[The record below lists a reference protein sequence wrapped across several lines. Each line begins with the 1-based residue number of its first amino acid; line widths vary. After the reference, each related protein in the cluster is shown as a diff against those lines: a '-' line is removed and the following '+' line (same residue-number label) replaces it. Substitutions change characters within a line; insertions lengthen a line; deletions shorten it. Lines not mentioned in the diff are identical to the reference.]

1 LTLVIVFDP
10 VEIPMK
16 LNPRQDEAVK
26 YVSGPCLVLAGAGSG
41 KTRVIT
47 NKIAYLVRTC
57 GYKAR
62 NIAAVTFTNK
72 AAREMKER
80 VMQTLGKADS
90 RGLMISTFHTLGLNI
105 IRREYKTLGLK
116 AGFSLFDDQDQLA
129 LLKDLTE
136 KQIDGD
142 KDLLRQLMS
151 AISNWKNDMLTP
163 EQALSYAQGEQQQLF
178 AYCFDLYQKQMQ
190 AYNALD
196 FDDLI
201 LMPVLLMKQYQE
213 VRERWQKRIG
223 YLLVDEYQDTN
234 TSQYEMVRLLVGE
247 RGRLTVVGD
256 DDQSIYS
263 WRGAKP
269 QNLVL
274 LGQDFPNLRLIK
286 LEQNYRSTS
295 RILRCA
301 NILIANNPHVYEK
314 RLFSEIPDGEKL
326 KVLLANNDE
335 HEAER
340 VTGEL
345 VAHKFMNRTEYRD
358 YAILYRGNH
367 QSRLIER
374 SLMQNR
380 VPYKLSGGTSF
391 FARAEIKDMMA
402 YLRVLVNPDDD
413 NAFLRIVNTPK
424 REIGPVTLEK
434 LGSYANM
441 RGKSLFEASFE
452 LGLEHH
458 LSGRGLDNLRRF
470 TEWLV
475 ALSDNTERGNTVE
488 AVRSLVRDIHY
499 EDWLYETSPSP
510 KAAEMRMKNVS
521 ELYSWIVSDL
531 EGDNRDQEVK
541 TLREVVQR
549 LTLRDMMERGEE
561 NDDSDAVQLMTLHAS
576 KGLEFPYVYLIGAE
590 EGILPHQTSIDEENV
605 DEERRLMYVGI
616 TRAQREL
623 TFTLCKERRQYGEII
638 KPSQSRFLD
647 ELPFDDVEWE
657 QNKKALTKEERMEKG
672 QAHIANIRAMFKK

>member
-1 LTLVIVFDP
+1 
-10 VEIPMK
+10 MK

-47 NKIAYLVRTC
+47 NKIAYLVQQC

-80 VMQTLGKADS
+80 VAQTLGKGES
-90 RGLMISTFHTLGLNI
+90 RGLMVSTFHTLGLNI
-105 IRREYKTLGLK
+105 IRREFKALGLK

-129 LLKDLTE
+129 LLKELTE
-136 KQIDGD
+136 KQLDGD
-142 KDLLRQLMS
+142 KDLLRLLLS
-151 AISNWKNDMLTP
+151 TISNWKNDMLTP
-163 EQALSYAQGEQQQLF
+163 PQAKAMAKGEQQQLF
-178 AYCFDLYQKQMQ
+178 AHCFELYQKQMQ
-190 AYNALD
+190 SYNALD

-201 LMPVLLMKQYQE
+201 LLPVLLLRSNEE
-213 VRERWQKRIG
+213 VRQRWQNRIR

-234 TSQYEMVRLLVGE
+234 TSQYELVKLLVGE

-274 LGQDFPNLRLIK
+274 LGEDFPSLKLIK

-295 RILRCA
+295 RILRAA
-301 NILIANNPHVYEK
+301 NILIANNPHVYQK
-314 RLFSEIPDGEKL
+314 ALFSELAEGEKL
-326 KVLLANNDE
+326 KVILANNED

-340 VTGEL
+340 VTAEII
-345 VAHKFMNRTEYRD
+345 AHKFLNRTEYRD

-367 QSRLIER
+367 QSRLIEK
-374 SLMQNR
+374 SLTQNR

-391 FARAEIKDMMA
+391 FARAEIKDIMA

-424 REIGPVTLEK
+424 REIGPATLEK

-441 RGKSLFEASFE
+441 RGKSLFTASFE
-452 LGLEHH
+452 IGLEQH
-458 LSGRGLDNLRRF
+458 LSGRGLENLRRF

-475 ALSDNTERGNTVE
+475 AIADNAERGNTVE
-488 AVRSLVRDIHY
+488 AVRALVRDIRY
-499 EDWLYETSPSP
+499 EDWLYETSASP

-521 ELYSWIVSDL
+521 DLYSWIVADL
-531 EGDNRDQEVK
+531 EGDNPDQQEK
-541 TLREVVQR
+541 TLKEVVQR

-605 DEERRLMYVGI
+605 EEERRLMYVGI

-623 TFTLCKERRQYGEII
+623 TFMVCKERRQFGELI
-638 KPSQSRFLD
+638 KPTQSRFLD
-647 ELPFDDVEWE
+647 ELPQEDLEWE
-657 QNKKALTKEERMEKG
+657 VKKKPVTQEERMAKG
-672 QAHIANIRAMFKK
+672 QAHIANLRAMFKK

>member
-1 LTLVIVFDP
+1 
-10 VEIPMK
+10 MK

-47 NKIAYLVRTC
+47 NKIAYLVQQC

-80 VMQTLGKADS
+80 VGQTLGKNES
-90 RGLMISTFHTLGLNI
+90 KGLMVSTFHTLGLNI
-105 IRREYKTLGLK
+105 IKREYKALGLK
-116 AGFSLFDDQDQLA
+116 AGFSLFDDQDQMA
-129 LLKDLTE
+129 LLKELTE
-136 KQIDGD
+136 KQLDGD
-142 KDLLRQLMS
+142 KDLLKQLLS
-151 AISNWKNDMLTP
+151 TISNWKNDMLSP
-163 EQALSYAQGEQQQLF
+163 EQAKAAAKGEQQQLF
-178 AYCFDLYQKQMQ
+178 AFCFEMYQKQMK

-201 LMPVLLMKQYQE
+201 LMPVLLLRNSEE
-213 VRERWQKRIG
+213 VRQRWQNRIR

-234 TSQYEMVRLLVGE
+234 TSQYELVKLIVGE

-274 LGQDFPNLRLIK
+274 LGEDYPNLRLIK

-295 RILRCA
+295 RILRAA

-314 RLFSEIPDGEKL
+314 SLFSEIPDGEKL
-326 KVLLANNDE
+326 KVLMAKNED

-345 VAHKFMNRTEYRD
+345 IAHKFLNRTDYKD

-367 QSRLIER
+367 QSRLIEK

-391 FARAEIKDMMA
+391 FARAEIKDIMA

-413 NAFLRIVNTPK
+413 NAFLRIVNTPR

-441 RGKSLFEASFE
+441 RSKSLFEASFE
-452 LGLEHH
+452 MGLEQH
-458 LSGRGLDNLRRF
+458 LTGRGLENLRRF
-470 TEWLV
+470 TSWLV
-475 ALSDNTERGNTVE
+475 KIADQAERGDTVE
-488 AVRSLVRDIHY
+488 AVRSLVRDINY

-521 ELYSWIVSDL
+521 DLYSWIVSDL
-531 EGDNRDQEVK
+531 EGDNYDQEEK
-541 TLREVVQR
+541 TLKEVVQR

-561 NDDSDAVQLMTLHAS
+561 DDDSDAVQLMTLHAS
-576 KGLEFPYVYLIGAE
+576 KGLEFPYVYLIGSE
-590 EGILPHQTSIDEENV
+590 EGILPHQTSIDEDNV
-605 DEERRLMYVGI
+605 EEERRLMYVGI

-623 TFTLCKERRQYGEII
+623 TFTMCRERRQFGELI
-638 KPSQSRFLD
+638 KPTQSRFLD

-657 QNKKALTKEERMEKG
+657 VKKKPQSQEERMAKG
-672 QAHIANIRAMFKK
+672 QAHIANLRAMFNKK

>member
-1 LTLVIVFDP
+1 
-10 VEIPMK
+10 MK

-47 NKIAYLVRTC
+47 NKIAYLVQQC

-80 VMQTLGKADS
+80 VGQTLGKAES
-90 RGLMISTFHTLGLNI
+90 RGLMVSTFHTLGLNI
-105 IRREYKTLGLK
+105 IRREYKQLGLK

-129 LLKDLTE
+129 LLKELTE
-136 KQIDGD
+136 KQLDGD
-142 KDLLRQLMS
+142 KDLLRQLTS
-151 AISNWKNDMLTP
+151 TISNWKNDMLSP
-163 EQALSYAQGEQQQLF
+163 DQAKAQALGEQQQLF
-178 AYCFDLYQKQMQ
+178 AFCYEVYQKQMQ

-201 LMPVLLMKQYQE
+201 LMPVLLLRANEE
-213 VRERWQKRIG
+213 VRQRWRNRIR

-234 TSQYEMVRLLVGE
+234 SSQYELVKLLVGE

-295 RILRCA
+295 RILRAA
-301 NILIANNPHVYEK
+301 NILIANNPHVYDK
-314 RLFSEIPDGEKL
+314 SLFSEIPDGEKL
-326 KVLLANNDE
+326 KVILANNED
-335 HEAER
+335 HEAEK
-340 VTGEL
+340 VTAEII
-345 VAHKFMNRTEYRD
+345 AHKFLNRTEYRD

-367 QSRLIER
+367 QSRLIEK

-391 FARAEIKDMMA
+391 FARAEIKDIMA

-413 NAFLRIVNTPK
+413 NAFLRIVNTPR
-424 REIGPVTLEK
+424 REIGPATLEK

-441 RGKSLFEASFE
+441 RGKSLFECSFE
-452 LGLEHH
+452 LGLEQH
-458 LSGRGLDNLRRF
+458 LSGRGLENLRRF
-470 TEWLV
+470 TQWLV
-475 ALSDNTERGNTVE
+475 AIADNAERGNTVD
-488 AVRSLVRDIHY
+488 AVRSLVRDINY
-499 EDWLYETSPSP
+499 EDWLYETSSSA

-521 ELYSWIVSDL
+521 DLYSWIVSDL
-531 EGDNRDQEVK
+531 EGDNYDQEEK
-541 TLREVVQR
+541 TLKEVVQR

-561 NDDSDAVQLMTLHAS
+561 DDDSDAVQLMTLHAS

-590 EGILPHQTSIDEENV
+590 EGILPHQTSIDEDNV
-605 DEERRLMYVGI
+605 EEERRLMYVGI

-623 TFTLCKERRQYGEII
+623 TFIMCKERRQFGELL
-638 KPSQSRFLD
+638 KPTQSRFLD
-647 ELPFDDVEWE
+647 ELPYDDVEWE
-657 QNKKALTKEERMEKG
+657 IKKKPLSQEERMAKG

>member
-1 LTLVIVFDP
+1 
-10 VEIPMK
+10 MK

-47 NKIAYLVRTC
+47 NKIAYLVQQC

-80 VMQTLGKADS
+80 VGQTLGKAES
-90 RGLMISTFHTLGLNI
+90 RGLMVSTFHTLGLNI
-105 IRREYKTLGLK
+105 IRREYKQLGLK

-129 LLKDLTE
+129 LLKELTE
-136 KQIDGD
+136 KQLDGD
-142 KDLLRQLMS
+142 KDLLRQLTS
-151 AISNWKNDMLTP
+151 TISNWKNDMLSP
-163 EQALSYAQGEQQQLF
+163 DQAKAQALGEQQQLF
-178 AYCFDLYQKQMQ
+178 AFCYEMYQKQMQ

-201 LMPVLLMKQYQE
+201 LMPVLLLRANEE
-213 VRERWQKRIG
+213 VRQRWRNRIR

-234 TSQYEMVRLLVGE
+234 SSQYELVKLLVGE

-295 RILRCA
+295 RILRAA
-301 NILIANNPHVYEK
+301 NILIANNPHVYDK
-314 RLFSEIPDGEKL
+314 SLFSEIPDGEKL
-326 KVLLANNDE
+326 KVIVANNED
-335 HEAER
+335 HEAEK
-340 VTGEL
+340 VTAEII
-345 VAHKFMNRTEYRD
+345 AHKFLNRTEYRD

-367 QSRLIER
+367 QSRLIEK

-391 FARAEIKDMMA
+391 FARAEIKDIMA

-413 NAFLRIVNTPK
+413 NAFLRIVNTPR
-424 REIGPVTLEK
+424 REIGPATLEK

-441 RGKSLFEASFE
+441 RGKSLFESSFE
-452 LGLEHH
+452 LGLEQH
-458 LSGRGLDNLRRF
+458 LSGRGLENLRRF
-470 TEWLV
+470 TQWLV
-475 ALSDNTERGNTVE
+475 AIADNAERGNTVD
-488 AVRSLVRDIHY
+488 AVRSLVRDINY
-499 EDWLYETSPSP
+499 EDWLYETSSSA

-521 ELYSWIVSDL
+521 DLYSWIVSDL
-531 EGDNRDQEVK
+531 EGDNYDQEEK
-541 TLREVVQR
+541 TLKEVVQR

-561 NDDSDAVQLMTLHAS
+561 DDDSDAVQLMTLHAS

-590 EGILPHQTSIDEENV
+590 EGILPHQTSIDEDNV
-605 DEERRLMYVGI
+605 EEERRLMYVGI

-623 TFTLCKERRQYGEII
+623 TFIMCKERRQFGELL
-638 KPSQSRFLD
+638 KPTQSRFLD
-647 ELPFDDVEWE
+647 ELPYDDVEWE
-657 QNKKALTKEERMEKG
+657 IKKKPLSQEERMAKG

>member
-1 LTLVIVFDP
+1 
-10 VEIPMK
+10 MK

-47 NKIAYLVRTC
+47 NKIAYLVQQC

-80 VMQTLGKADS
+80 VAQTLGKGES
-90 RGLMISTFHTLGLNI
+90 RGLMVSTFHTLGLNI
-105 IRREYKTLGLK
+105 IRREFKALGLK

-129 LLKDLTE
+129 LLKELTE
-136 KQIDGD
+136 KQLDGD
-142 KDLLRQLMS
+142 KDLLRLLLS
-151 AISNWKNDMLTP
+151 TISNWKNDMLTP
-163 EQALSYAQGEQQQLF
+163 PQAKAIAKGEQQQLF
-178 AYCFDLYQKQMQ
+178 AHCFELYQKQMQ
-190 AYNALD
+190 SYNALD

-201 LMPVLLMKQYQE
+201 LLPVLLLRSNEE
-213 VRERWQKRIG
+213 VRQRWQNRIR

-234 TSQYEMVRLLVGE
+234 TSQYELVKLLVGE

-274 LGQDFPNLRLIK
+274 LGEDFPSLKLIK

-295 RILRCA
+295 RILRAA
-301 NILIANNPHVYEK
+301 NILIANNPHVYQK
-314 RLFSEIPDGEKL
+314 ALFSELAEGEKL
-326 KVLLANNDE
+326 KVILANNED

-340 VTGEL
+340 VTAEII
-345 VAHKFMNRTEYRD
+345 AHKFLNRTDYRD

-367 QSRLIER
+367 QSRLIEK
-374 SLMQNR
+374 SLTQNR

-391 FARAEIKDMMA
+391 FARAEIKDIMA

-424 REIGPVTLEK
+424 REIGPATLEK

-441 RGKSLFEASFE
+441 RGKSLFTASFE
-452 LGLEHH
+452 LGLEQH

-475 ALSDNTERGNTVE
+475 AIADNAERGNTVE
-488 AVRSLVRDIHY
+488 AVRALVRDIRY
-499 EDWLYETSPSP
+499 EDWLYETSASP

-521 ELYSWIVSDL
+521 DLYSWIVADL
-531 EGDNRDQEVK
+531 EGDNPDQQEK
-541 TLREVVQR
+541 TLKEVVQR

-605 DEERRLMYVGI
+605 EEERRLMYVGI

-623 TFTLCKERRQYGEII
+623 TFMVCKERRQFGELI
-638 KPSQSRFLD
+638 KPTQSRFLD
-647 ELPFDDVEWE
+647 ELPQEDIEWE
-657 QNKKALTKEERMEKG
+657 VKKKPVTQEERMAKG
-672 QAHIANIRAMFKK
+672 QAHIANLRAMFKK